1 MEKIIREYEIIVKNS
16 ELKDLAVESLQD
28 AIELM
33 EKNGWQIEGSQSITE
48 LKYKDATMYVV
59 SQVMKRKK

>member
-1 MEKIIREYEIIVKNS
+1 MREYEIIVKNNES
-16 ELKDLAVESLQD
+16 RNLVIEELNYAV
-28 AIELM
+28 ELM

-48 LKYKDATMYVV
+48 LKYGDATMYVV